1 MGFVSTNGDFWFP
14 IFFAGML
21 SQPGGETSQAAG
33 YLESSSEVSEET
45 GSGSGDSSEEP
56 HSGKGGLD

>member
-14 IFFAGML
+14 TFFAGML

-33 YLESSSEVSEET
+33 YLESSSEVPEET

-56 HSGKGGLD
+56 HPGK